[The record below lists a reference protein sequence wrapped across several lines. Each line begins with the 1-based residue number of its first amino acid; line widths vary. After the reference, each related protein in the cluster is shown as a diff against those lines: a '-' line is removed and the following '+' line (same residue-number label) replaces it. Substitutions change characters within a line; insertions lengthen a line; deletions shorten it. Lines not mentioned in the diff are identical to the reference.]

1 MAKPKVE
8 IIKEIDGYMQ
18 KFQYR
23 NTDWYVGIASDPH
36 ARLFNDH
43 NVDEQ
48 KGVWIYEQ
56 ATSTATARA
65 VEQAY
70 LDTGHDGGAG
80 GGDEN
85 TVYVYAYVKLQG
97 TVRQDQQDADL

>member
-1 MAKPKVE
+1 MAKGKAE
-8 IIKEIDGYMQ
+8 IIAAIDTHMQ

-23 NTDWYVGIASDPH
+23 NSDWYVGIATDPRD
-36 ARLFNDH
+36 RLFNDH

-48 KGVWIYEQ
+48 NGIWIYDL
-56 ATSTATARA
+56 ATSAAVART

-80 GGDEN
+80 GGDERS
-85 TVYVYAYVKLQG
+85 VYVYAFVKLQG
-97 TVRQDQQDADL
+97 TVR